1 MARTRTFDEQKALT
15 DAMHVFW
22 EKGYEACSLIDLT
35 SRMGIQ
41 KPSIYAAFGD
51 KLSLFESALRHYNQL
66 HAKAVRTKL
75 TNNEGVKSA
84 FRRLFME
91 GVFPAATDERHGCF
105 CINTMVELA
114 PHDPRFEVLTRE
126 HQRYLATIFEDA
138 LQQGINSGEIDG
150 TVDCRAAAQSLVVA
164 FIGITVLKKA
174 NPDRQWLESCIDAAL
189 SIISDAPKSINKS

>member
-22 EKGYEACSLIDLT
+22 EKGYEAASLIDLT

-41 KPSIYAAFGD
+41 KPSMYAAFGD
-51 KLSLFESALRHYNQL
+51 KMALFESALRHYNQL

-75 TNNEGVKSA
+75 TNSDSDSVKSA

-105 CINTMVELA
+105 CINTMVELG
-114 PHDPRFEVLTRE
+114 PHDARFEVLTRE

-138 LQQGINSGEIDG
+138 LKQGISSGELDG
-150 TVDCRAAAQSLVVA
+150 TMDCPAAAQSLVVA

-189 SIISDAPKSINKS
+189 SVLSTRPRL